1 MEKILLVGWPR
12 SNSGMGAHLRM
23 VEKVLLELKFLVSVF
38 DAMPLIRPNMI
49 AAPEAQVR
57 SELTDST
64 DMGSF
69 DLIIYCLNL
78 DHLPSLGPEFFPE
91 HVRRIGFGYLERDSL
106 NHRQRQGAKLVDEL
120 WAPTHFIASI
130 LEESLDT
137 AVKHVRLPLAS
148 LEDLSA
154 YTAPRHDCL
163 DSTKFNFL
171 TTFDLRSLLSR
182 KNPLGVIQAFQLAF
196 KGVRCNAHLIV
207 KCFASGEDPQT
218 DRAREKLTEICS
230 SAQNISLVEEN
241 LTQSELSALVLN
253 SDCYIS
259 LHRAEG
265 LGLTIAEAMTY
276 AKPVIC
282 TGYSGCL
289 DFANLSNS
297 FLVPYKLVAWG
308 SDSFSMES
316 AGGADA
322 NGLWAEPSIDKAAT
336 SIFEVFSR
344 TEFSR
349 QVSAT
354 GRESIVSLFSLERS
368 AASFARAVR
377 GGCLHADAQGN

>member
-1 MEKILLVGWPR
+1 M
-12 SNSGMGAHLRM
+12 
-23 VEKVLLELKFLVSVF
+23 
-38 DAMPLIRPNMI
+38 
-49 AAPEAQVR
+49 
-57 SELTDST
+57 
-64 DMGSF
+64 
-69 DLIIYCLNL
+69 
-78 DHLPSLGPEFFPE
+78 
-91 HVRRIGFGYLERDSL
+91 
-106 NHRQRQGAKLVDEL
+106 
-120 WAPTHFIASI
+120 
-130 LEESLDT
+130 
-137 AVKHVRLPLAS
+137 
-148 LEDLSA
+148 
-154 YTAPRHDCL
+154 
-163 DSTKFNFL
+163 
-171 TTFDLRSLLSR
+171 
-182 KNPLGVIQAFQLAF
+182 
-196 KGVRCNAHLIV
+196 
-207 KCFASGEDPQT
+207 
-218 DRAREKLTEICS
+218 
-230 SAQNISLVEEN
+230 
-241 LTQSELSALVLN
+241 LN

>member
-1 MEKILLVGWPR
+1 
-12 SNSGMGAHLRM
+12 
-23 VEKVLLELKFLVSVF
+23 
-38 DAMPLIRPNMI
+38 
-49 AAPEAQVR
+49 
-57 SELTDST
+57 
-64 DMGSF
+64 MGSF

-78 DHLPSLGPEFFPE
+78 DHLPSLGPEFFPDN
-91 HVRRIGFGYLERDSL
+91 VRRIGFGYLERDSL
-106 NHRQRQGAKLVDEL
+106 DNLQRQGAKMVDQL
-120 WAPTHFIASI
+120 WAPTQFIASI
-130 LEESLDT
+130 LEESLDIG
-137 AVKHVRLPLAS
+137 VKRVRLPLAS

-154 YTAPRHDCL
+154 YTAPRPDCL

-182 KNPLGVIQAFQLAF
+182 KNPLGVIEAFQLAF
-196 KGVRCNAHLIV
+196 KGVRCNAHLTV

-218 DRAREKLTEICS
+218 ARAREQLTEICS
-230 SAQNISLVEEN
+230 RAQNITLVEET

-265 LGLTIAEAMTY
+265 LGLTIAEAMAY
-276 AKPVIC
+276 GKPVIC

-308 SDSFSMES
+308 SDTFSMDTTARVDS
-316 AGGADA
+316 DGM
-322 NGLWAEPSIDKAAT
+322 WAEPAIDNAAT

-349 QVSAT
+349 RVSAT
-354 GRESIVSLFSLERS
+354 GRESIVNLFSLERS
-368 AASFARAVR
+368 AASFARAVH
-377 GGCLHADAQGN
+377 GGCSCADAQGN